1 MARNI
6 LFGYYFARVVK
17 VLAQFRINCLNFT
30 TSNKIVSL

>member
-17 VLAQFRINCLNFT
+17 VLAQFRIYCLIFA
-30 TSNKIVSL
+30 TSNKIVRL